1 MSFFNSTPLHI
12 TQKSGDNSIQLEV
25 SKTIK
30 GGCLLTF
37 STIDYAVQV
46 EGVGY

>member
-1 MSFFNSTPLHI
+1 MSLFNSTPLHI
-12 TQKSGDNSIQLEV
+12 TQKSGDNSIQFEV

-30 GGCLLTF
+30 GGCLLVF
-37 STIDYAVQV
+37 SSIDYAVHV